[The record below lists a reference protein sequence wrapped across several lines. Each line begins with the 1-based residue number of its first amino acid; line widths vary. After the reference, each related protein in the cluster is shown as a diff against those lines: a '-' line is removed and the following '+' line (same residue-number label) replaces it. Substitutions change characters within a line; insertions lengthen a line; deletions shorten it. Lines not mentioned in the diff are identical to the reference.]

1 MEKELIKR
9 YAINYKK
16 ERLYEKQASL
26 VVMFENGT
34 IKEFYN
40 SRVKD
45 IVSILRENKDALKG
59 AIVADKV
66 IGKVAG
72 SLLTV
77 AGVKEIYA
85 NTISKFAIPVLEKNK
100 VEYEYKNKVE
110 YIINN
115 DKTGM
120 CPMENK
126 FKDEIDLIKIYDYFV
141 NKH

>member
-1 MEKELIKR
+1 MMNNLDIV
-9 YAINYKK
+9 K
-16 ERLYEKQASL
+16 ERLYDKQASL
-26 VVMFENGT
+26 VVMFKDGT
-34 IKEFYN
+34 IKEYYN
-40 SRVKD
+40 PRVKD
-45 IVSILRENKDALKG
+45 IVSILKENENALKG
-59 AIVADKV
+59 ASVADKV

-85 NTISKFAIPVLEKNK
+85 NTISKFAIPVLEENK
-100 VEYEYKNKVE
+100 VKYDFKNKVE

-126 FKDEIDLIKIYDYFV
+126 FKDELDLRKIYNYFV
-141 NKH
+141 NG

>member
-1 MEKELIKR
+1 MANLEKV
-9 YAINYKK
+9 K
-16 ERLYEKQASL
+16 ERLFEKNASL
-26 VVMFENGT
+26 VVLFADGRIQEY
-34 IKEFYN
+34 YN
-40 SRVKD
+40 RRVED
-45 IVSILRENKDALKG
+45 IVSIIKEDKNALEG
-59 AIVADKV
+59 AIVADKI

-85 NTISKFAIPVLEKNK
+85 ITISGFAISVLEENNIKY
-100 VEYEYKNKVE
+100 EYENKVE

-126 FKDEIDLIKIYDYFV
+126 FKDEKILMSIYNYFI
-141 NKH
+141 NR

>member
-1 MEKELIKR
+1 MTNLDIV
-9 YAINYKK
+9 K

>member
-1 MEKELIKR
+1 MNNLDIV
-9 YAINYKK
+9 K

-26 VVMFENGT
+26 VVMFKDGT
-34 IKEFYN
+34 IEEFYN

-45 IVSILRENKDALKG
+45 IVSILRENKEALKE
-59 AIVADKV
+59 AYVADKI

-72 SLLTV
+72 SILTV
-77 AGVKEIYA
+77 AGVKAIYA
-85 NTISKFAIPVLEKNK
+85 DTISEYAVPVLENNNIK
-100 VEYEYKNKVE
+100 YEYKNRVE

-126 FKDEIDLIKIYDYFV
+126 FKDETDLIKIYQYFV
-141 NKH
+141 DIH